1 MEKRMYKSDTNKV
14 IFGTCGGIA
23 EYFNIDPIVIRVI
36 FVVLFFTGLSGLLI
50 YIVASLIIPKSP
62 FEDFDEFERINKEYH
77 EKPKRKNRVK
87 GDDEFDSYFKD

>member
-36 FVVLFFTGLSGLLI
+36 FIVLFLTGLSGLLI
-50 YIVASLIIPKSP
+50 
-62 FEDFDEFERINKEYH
+62 
-77 EKPKRKNRVK
+77 
-87 GDDEFDSYFKD
+87 

>member
-1 MEKRMYKSDTNKV
+1 MEKRMYKSNTNRV

-23 EYFNIDPIVIRVI
+23 EYFKIDPIVIRII
-36 FVVLFFTGLSGLLI
+36 FVILFFTGLSGLLI

-62 FEDFDEFERINKEYH
+62 LDDFEEFERINKEYQ

-87 GDDEFDSYFKD
+87 DDDDFDSYFKD

>member
-1 MEKRMYKSDTNKV
+1 MYKADTNKV

-36 FVVLFFTGLSGLLI
+36 FIVLFFTGLSGLLI